1 MGPAYLLDV
10 VGIDTAFHAEQVM
23 AQGFPE
29 RMGKKG
35 KNAIDVMYEQQR
47 FGQKNGQGF
56 YQYEK
61 DKKGKP
67 KKLMTLGLMN
77 YLLLFAQQS
86 ALSPK
91 KKLLLE

>member
-1 MGPAYLLDV
+1 
-10 VGIDTAFHAEQVM
+10 
-23 AQGFPE
+23 
-29 RMGKKG
+29 
-35 KNAIDVMYEQQR
+35 MYEQQR

-67 KKLMTLGLMN
+67 KKLMTLELMN
-77 YLLLFAQQS
+77 YLRLFAQQS
-86 ALSPK
+86 VLSPK